1 MKLKKIVIFI
11 ILTVL
16 IFGGSSFTYKNFKIE
31 KNNYIHTST
40 YIAGGNLAG
49 ANLYFMNNTQYNMT
63 DFFEFQKINL
73 DILRDYK
80 SQKIC
85 VGIFSSKI
93 FKLPITIKSD
103 TTSSFDRVSYEIT
116 SDNFEKGEK
125 CINDIHMYIER
136 ENEYATQLLLSIKDL
151 GLNYYHRDGTINQE
165 QTNKMKKV
173 MKNVIFYKKIDESN
187 YEPAPQKYS
196 LNINLLIISI
206 FLSIILVYYKSIY
219 NFVKKLVFDLKQ

>member
-1 MKLKKIVIFI
+1 MKLKKIVIF
-11 ILTVL
+11 LVLSVL
-16 IFGGSSFTYKNFKIE
+16 IFATSSFTYKYFKIE

-40 YIAGGNLAG
+40 YIAGGSLEG
-49 ANLYFMNNTQYNMT
+49 ANLYFMNNTEYEMT

-85 VGIFSSKI
+85 VGIFSNKI

-116 SDNFEKGEK
+116 SDNFEKGEN

-136 ENEYATQLLLSIKDL
+136 ENEYAKQLLLSIQDF
-151 GLNYYHRDGTINQE
+151 GINYYHRDGKINQD
-165 QTNKMKKV
+165 QVNKMKKV
-173 MKNVIFYKKIDESN
+173 MKNIIFYKKVDESN